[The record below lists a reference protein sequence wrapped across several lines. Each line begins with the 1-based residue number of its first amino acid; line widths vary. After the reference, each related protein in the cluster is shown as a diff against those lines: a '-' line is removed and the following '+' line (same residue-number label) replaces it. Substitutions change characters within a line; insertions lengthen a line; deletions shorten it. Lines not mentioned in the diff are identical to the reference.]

1 MKIFAKITALAFT
14 AMFATGIA
22 SLSFAAGD
30 YVWEEK
36 FKTELPKAEQ
46 GNVKSQYAV
55 GEMYEKGKGAE
66 KDSKK
71 AFNWYIKAANQG
83 NKKAAYKVG
92 LAYLKGRGVKRDY
105 KKAYRWLKQSA
116 DKNYV
121 RAQYY
126 LGEIYENGRGVLK
139 DYDQALKW
147 YKQALKGGY
156 GTAAEGITR
165 VARTRKAPEEKRRA
179 EVNKP
184 KPKPRP
190 IPKTAAKPKPKPIAK
205 PQKST
210 KEKIL
215 AGGWKKRKKAAEYLP
230 SQVTRCKEKDG
241 RVECLSAEL
250 EHNIGMADIT
260 YTTKAILF
268 SFKESGRFKISYRNN
283 VLNIAITDPEFAE
296 SGGKVPV
303 TLGWQDAEHKLICS
317 FENDRLIICTKN
329 KTRKI
334 KLHR

>member
-1 MKIFAKITALAFT
+1 MKTFAKIAALAFT
-14 AMFATGIA
+14 AMLAASIA
-22 SLSFAAGD
+22 SPSFAAGD
-30 YVWEEK
+30 YIWEEK

-46 GNVKSQYAV
+46 GKEKSQYSV
-55 GEMYEKGKGAE
+55 GEMYEKGKGTE
-66 KDSKK
+66 KDVKK
-71 AFNWYIKAANQG
+71 AFNWYMKAANQG

-105 KKAYRWLKQSA
+105 KKAHRWLKQSA
-116 DKNYV
+116 NKNYV

-165 VARTRKAPEEKRRA
+165 VGRAQKASEEKRRA
-179 EVNKP
+179 EIN

-190 IPKTAAKPKPKPIAK
+190 KARPKPAPKPKPVTRA
-205 PQKST
+205 PKST
-210 KEKIL
+210 KEKVL

-230 SQVTRCKEKDG
+230 SKVTRCKEKDG
-241 RVECLSAEL
+241 RVECLSAKL
-250 EHNIGMADIT
+250 KRNIGMADIS

-283 VLNIAITDPEFAE
+283 VSNITVTDPEFAE

-303 TLGWQDAEHKLICS
+303 TLGWQDAEHKLVCA